1 MVEYFDERKK
11 SILVL
16 LSKTLTPITGKQLS
30 RELNISLRTLQ
41 AEIATINQTQT
52 YILSSYK
59 SYQLNKDALETNP
72 LLFQVESEE
81 DHTLLRYL
89 ILKDEPHQIDELA
102 ESLYMSTSCLERK
115 LKGTLHAKKSKN

>member
-52 YILSSYK
+52 YIL
-59 SYQLNKDALETNP
+59 
-72 LLFQVESEE
+72 
-81 DHTLLRYL
+81 
-89 ILKDEPHQIDELA
+89 
-102 ESLYMSTSCLERK
+102 
-115 LKGTLHAKKSKN
+115 